1 MKNIKRFLVATLLI
15 GVLSMSTILCACN
28 TDDTPPC
35 SLALTQFYLKDQ
47 KSLHFR
53 LF

>member
-35 SLALTQFYLKDQ
+35 DLCIDAV
-47 KSLHFR
+47 
-53 LF
+53 LFKRPKPLYV